1 MTLLQI
7 LIAVPAVLV
16 TVGALFVLWRL
27 VSSPKAAPARPW
39 DEMPAEPATQPA
51 PAARVVQLVEPD
63 ADSKAANPKQIL
75 NSLYALAFDDAEL
88 NSRDAMAR
96 AGQAEVV
103 AASVALL
110 ARIENQPRY
119 APRRPQL
126 LPQLMKAIDT
136 GEASVNALARLIAQ
150 DPALAA
156 NLLRMANGP
165 LYRAQK
171 GPVENIERAT
181 ALIGTDGIRSLAA
194 AAMLQPVL
202 ESGTG
207 VFGKFPE
214 IIWEHTLYS
223 AAAAEAHAALI
234 ENADPFAAQ
243 MLGLLQGLGSIIVV
257 RVVRDEYA
265 ARPHVVPDAGVAA
278 ALLEAWA
285 GSTARR
291 IAESWGLSDR
301 FVDALH
307 DQLLETT
314 PEQLSPLGR
323 SLRFGRVAG
332 ALLMLSL
339 RGKLDARRAFR
350 TLVADEQHD
359 VQIRRIWEHL
369 QRNQKAG

>member
-7 LIAVPAVLV
+7 LIAVPALLAI
-16 TVGALFVLWRL
+16 VGALFVLSRL
-27 VSSPKAAPARPW
+27 LQPRAADPQEPSPSPASAP
-39 DEMPAEPATQPA
+39 
-51 PAARVVQLVEPD
+51 RVVQLVEPD
-63 ADSKAANPKQIL
+63 AATKTADPKQTL
-75 NSLYALAFDDAEL
+75 HSLYAIAFDDTAL
-88 NSRDAMAR
+88 DARDATTR

-110 ARIENQPRY
+110 ARIESQPRY
-119 APRRPQL
+119 APRRPEL

-136 GEASVNALARLIAQ
+136 GRASLNALSRLIAQ

-165 LYRAQK
+165 VYRTQK
-171 GPVENIERAT
+171 WPIESIERAAT
-181 ALIGTDGIRSLAA
+181 LIGTNGIRSLAA

-202 ESGTG
+202 ESDDS

-257 RVVRDEYA
+257 RVLRDEYA

-278 ALLEAWA
+278 ALLDAWA

-291 IAESWGLSDR
+291 IAESWGLSGR
-301 FVDALH
+301 IVDALH

-323 SLRFGRVAG
+323 SLRFGRVTA

-339 RGKLDARRAFR
+339 RGRLEPRQAFQ
-350 TLVADEQHD
+350 TLVAGEAHE
-359 VQIRRIWEHL
+359 VQIRRIWQHL
-369 QRNQKAG
+369 QRNHSPG